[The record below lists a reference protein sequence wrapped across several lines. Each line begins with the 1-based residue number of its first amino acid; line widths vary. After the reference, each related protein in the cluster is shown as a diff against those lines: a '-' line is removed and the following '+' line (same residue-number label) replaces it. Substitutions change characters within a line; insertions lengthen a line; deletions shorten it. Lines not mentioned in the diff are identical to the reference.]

1 MSPAQSQAAF
11 CRERRR
17 TSGGRTLHKPGPR
30 EPSSTAS
37 QHLLSPAQNP
47 DMEPIDRVWVGHN
60 RNGPGY
66 QRRPPIKPEAQK
78 READRAAKNKG
89 HEFDGPENRSLS
101 ERCIMWPH
109 EGPPML
115 PIPVNVNYLQVVQ
128 GPGYVS
134 ILQEMIHDVRIIP
147 TDGRR
152 HLPPGIRLWQGD
164 SLGHWEGNTLV
175 VDVTNFS
182 GRAAF
187 FFGGIRIGLLKP
199 KAAMLAAICAT
210 WSSEWV
216 RGFRAYGISFSSGQS
231 SICLAPI
238 AAPRLVQGAARV
250 REALFREYWPLREH
264 FCCPR
269 QPKGRR
275 SSKSNSFG
283 SPNRTRTRNLLVNAS
298 CGVF

>member
-47 DMEPIDRVWVGHN
+47 EMEPIDRVWVGHN

-147 TDGRR
+147 TDGRP

-164 SLGHWEGNTLV
+164 SVGHWEGNTLV

-187 FFGGIRIGLLKP
+187 FFGGLGLFQGVSQNLHVVERFTRNADDSILYEFTVDDP
-199 KAAMLAAICAT
+199 AT
-210 WSSEWV
+210 WTRPWSAQIPWA
-216 RGFRAYGISFSSGQS
+216 RAKG
-231 SICLAPI
+231 PI
-238 AAPRLVQGAARV
+238 Y
-250 REALFREYWPLREH
+250 EY
-264 FCCPR
+264 
-269 QPKGRR
+269 
-275 SSKSNSFG
+275 
-283 SPNRTRTRNLLVNAS
+283 
-298 CGVF
+298 